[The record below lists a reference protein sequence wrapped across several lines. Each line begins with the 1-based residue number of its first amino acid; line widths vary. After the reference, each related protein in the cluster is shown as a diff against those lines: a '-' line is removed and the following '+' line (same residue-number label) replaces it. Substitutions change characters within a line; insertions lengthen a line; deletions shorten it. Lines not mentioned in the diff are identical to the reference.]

1 MTIKAIERSALL
13 LAAGLIVCFA
23 VPSPAAA
30 GAEDAAAATKP
41 ETAGAPVALHKYAK
55 HVSHHEK
62 KSAQRDSGKVA
73 PKASASNKTAD
84 AADDGDR
91 PSPIPPSVAN
101 AKAQLTPAQPTSAD
115 TPTDNA
121 ARAMTARASDILQA
135 APDKP
140 ADAQPVAGAQ
150 PDAQSDAQ
158 VVSADQLNDVD
169 RALRESPPAASTPA
183 EPQAVASAETPAAVA
198 AKSSESTA
206 WDQTSLIGRIFIGFG
221 ALLTMASAARMF
233 MA

>member
-13 LAAGLIVCFA
+13 LAAGLFVCFA
-23 VPSPAAA
+23 APSPAAA

-55 HVSHHEK
+55 HVSHH
-62 KSAQRDSGKVA
+62 SGKVA

-169 RALRESPPAASTPA
+169 RALRE
-183 EPQAVASAETPAAVA
+183 TPAAVA